1 MIRAVHAEMLKLV
14 TLPSLAV
21 VTVLTWAATALLGL
35 ADPPGGVLAHSL
47 AGFLVLGALAAGQEY
62 QGGGQIRSSLLAM
75 PRRPLL
81 VLAKAVAWAV
91 TAGPAVLVAAVLA
104 GEPAG
109 AAGLL
114 LGVLAGAGVGTVVR
128 HPVGAVG
135 ALLLA
140 YEIGLP
146 LVRPH
151 LPEIVLDVP
160 GWSWTSMIVLIASSV
175 CIRREG

>member
-1 MIRAVHAEMLKLV
+1 MIRAVHAEILKLV
-14 TLPSLAV
+14 TLPTLAV
-21 VTVLTWAATALLGL
+21 VTVLTWAATALLRPV
-35 ADPPGGVLAHSL
+35 DPPGGVLAHSL

-62 QGGGQIRSSLLAM
+62 QGGGQIRSSLLAV
-75 PRRPLL
+75 PRRTLL
-81 VLAKAVAWAV
+81 VVAKTVAWVV
-91 TAGPAVLVAAVLA
+91 TAGPVVLVAAVLA

-135 ALLLA
+135 TLLLA

-146 LVRPH
+146 LLRPH
-151 LPEIVLDVP
+151 LPEIALDLP
-160 GWSWTSMIVLIASSV
+160 AWAWTSMIVLFAASV
-175 CIRREG
+175 FIRREG